1 MCFGDSKSAFGQYQM
16 QNQPSLPPWFCEQET
31 PPWPCSPCSFSFLPI
46 SGQGGRWKLEEESTQ
61 KQKENKF
68 LNRILNA
75 GGELFSSTALWI
87 IINMLIYGGI
97 KNTSEYIGL
106 VRSSWSA
113 EDVSELSSLL
123 LASLITCCLA
133 AVWFLSQYAPL
144 LTDLFLAP
152 VRVCFLC
159 NLPVC
164 RSWGLWPIWVN
175 TAGGAPPAQFGV
187 CTPWFLAPQLQPG
200 VLVCRQWYQIVQ
212 EVNQSLL
219 QLSRTGKITTCF
231 PVSRNKEAGCWKR
244 LRKNPSVPGKSGWV
258 LVRFLTALQNP
269 SLLSVTKWVQCSFP
283 DVTGRNVVLLG
294 INDHTA
300 W

>member
-1 MCFGDSKSAFGQYQM
+1 M
-16 QNQPSLPPWFCEQET
+16 QIQPSLPPWFWEQET
-31 PPWPCSPCSFSFLPI
+31 PPWPCSPCSFSFLPS
-46 SGQGGRWKLEEESTQ
+46 SGQGGRWKFEEESTQ

-75 GGELFSSTALWI
+75 GGELFSPNALWI

-123 LASLITCCLA
+123 LASLITWCLA
-133 AVWFLSQYAPL
+133 AVWFLSWYAPL

-187 CTPWFLAPQLQPG
+187 CNPWFLAVAAGGAGFAGSDAKLCKKLTSHCCSCHILVKLQHAFRCHETKKQVAG
-200 VLVCRQWYQIVQ
+200 KGW
-212 EVNQSLL
+212 
-219 QLSRTGKITTCF
+219 GKILLF
-231 PVSRNKEAGCWKR
+231 
-244 LRKNPSVPGKSGWV
+244 
-258 LVRFLTALQNP
+258 LVRAGGF
-269 SLLSVTKWVQCSFP
+269 
-283 DVTGRNVVLLG
+283 
-294 INDHTA
+294 
-300 W
+300 